1 VGAQTDKHRRDFAS
15 PRVAALILHTLP
27 VKGRDEAAPQRFT
40 VLVISAEAGIQPCE
54 APNKKLDPGFRR
66 GDGVRV

>member
-1 VGAQTDKHRRDFAS
+1 
-15 PRVAALILHTLP
+15 VAALILHTLP